1 MRDNIIL
8 EELFILEDINK
19 NSKLLAVTDEQL
31 RQVKKIEEEIE
42 NKKKELCIP
51 CQY

>member
-1 MRDNIIL
+1 MRDNITL

-19 NSKLLAVTDEQL
+19 NLKFLAVTDEQL

-42 NKKKELCIP
+42 NKKNELYVP
-51 CQY
+51 CED